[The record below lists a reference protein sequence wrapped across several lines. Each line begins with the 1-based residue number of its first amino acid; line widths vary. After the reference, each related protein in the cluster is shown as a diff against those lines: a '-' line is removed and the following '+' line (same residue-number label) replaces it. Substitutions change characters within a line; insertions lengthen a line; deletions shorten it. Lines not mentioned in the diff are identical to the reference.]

1 MYLACWFS
9 FIEGQSYRSEF
20 MVREWEKFLF
30 GYVCTIRGDVSLWMA
45 ASGVHTTLEP
55 RLHDTTCCQT
65 RCQTGCQTR
74 LTTGWM
80 FVHTIQPVDNRLYRV
95 NGVLRYTVYLVVCR
109 VLFASGRCELE
120 RGLSILVRALTV
132 TRNVI
137 FKFFTTGLK
146 RNVYT
151 VYICIYYIVY
161 LYHVVVWIL
170 DSCITRMLSTLFH
183 HFCGMSLTTNVWF

>member
-1 MYLACWFS
+1 MPGLHFDK
-9 FIEGQSYRSEF
+9 EF
-20 MVREWEKFLF
+20 FQRERILFQLHSTQLTRELETVR
-30 GYVCTIRGDVSLWMA
+30 
-45 ASGVHTTLEP
+45 P
-55 RLHDTTCCQT
+55 RLHNTTCCQT

-161 LYHVVVWIL
+161 LYHVVV
-170 DSCITRMLSTLFH
+170 
-183 HFCGMSLTTNVWF
+183 